1 MYKKES
7 GKALMPSFS
16 ILECHTPEE
25 IGWGMKRRH
34 TNVLDIFVHGMFIWL
49 DCVTGAFVPICS
61 FSTFQKCEKRKR
73 EIHIYTKEKQVKSRE
88 SPTARDRE
96 KKESFKM
103 YSRTKTKRYVSG
115 YIHVKT

>member
-16 ILECHTPEE
+16 LGMSHTRRDRMGNEE
-25 IGWGMKRRH
+25 KTN

-96 KKESFKM
+96 KREL
-103 YSRTKTKRYVSG
+103 
-115 YIHVKT
+115 